1 MNDLDTY
8 WKNIE
13 VTAST
18 PKNNLRFLYGFNCF
32 GQEAEKDESTH
43 VATNIDADKFFEAT
57 KCNLGKVRYNQ
68 AFQNLNGLL
77 LIIIQIFFKWIKLE
91 DKP

>member
-18 PKNNLRFLYGFNCF
+18 PKNSLRFLYRFYCF
-32 GQEAEKDESTH
+32 DQEAEKDERTH
-43 VATNIDADKFFEAT
+43 VATNIDADKHFEAT

-68 AFQNLNGLL
+68 VF
-77 LIIIQIFFKWIKLE
+77 
-91 DKP
+91 